1 MASTTSSSSPDID
14 STFSSF
20 TQRAPFSPPTDHANG
35 QTPEELASLPIANGN
50 SSSQPIDNET
60 LSSTPSPAPLTLR
73 SFLLGLTLGFA
84 TLLTLVLAYQS
95 NPLWRLPF
103 FLSSLSLFH
112 YFEYQTTALFNPTA
126 ATVSAFLLSQNGR
139 AYNIAHTLAFFE
151 CAIRWHFYPEVHMAS
166 ATLQAVYM
174 GLGFMMMVLGQG
186 VRTAA
191 MAQAGANFSHIMR
204 MKKKSGHVLVIDG
217 VYKWLRHPS
226 YFGFFW
232 WGLGSQI
239 VLGNGVCL
247 LGYVVV
253 LWRFFRLR
261 IESRCSRWPTL

>member
-1 MASTTSSSSPDID
+1 
-14 STFSSF
+14 
-20 TQRAPFSPPTDHANG
+20 
-35 QTPEELASLPIANGN
+35 
-50 SSSQPIDNET
+50 
-60 LSSTPSPAPLTLR
+60 
-73 SFLLGLTLGFA
+73 
-84 TLLTLVLAYQS
+84 
-95 NPLWRLPF
+95 
-103 FLSSLSLFH
+103 
-112 YFEYQTTALFNPTA
+112 
-126 ATVSAFLLSQNGR
+126 
-139 AYNIAHTLAFFE
+139 
-151 CAIRWHFYPEVHMAS
+151 MAS